1 MLLQLKGNIP
11 ITDELLDELAHASW
25 FTSLDLRAG
34 FHQIRMKPGEEYKTA
49 FQTHMGM
56 FEFRVMPFG
65 LTGALGTFQAA
76 MNSSLAPFLRKFVLV
91 FFDDILIYSST
102 LTKHLQHLRMVF
114 EVLLK
119 DEWKI
124 KLSKCSFAQ
133 TQISYLGHTISA
145 QGVGTDPKKVQAIT
159 EWPTPANAKE
169 LRSFLGLAG
178 YYKKF
183 VKHFGIISKPLTEL
197 LKKNTIFIWTSEHA
211 KSFAALQHAL
221 SHSPI
226 LVLPDFSKPFC
237 IETDA
242 SDLGVGAVLM
252 QDHHPIAYISKALG
266 PKSQGLSTYEKE
278 YLAILLA
285 VQQWRAYLQH
295 GEFLIYTDQK
305 SLIQLSEQRLHTHWQ
320 HKVFSKLLGL

>member
-102 LTKHLQHLRMVF
+102 LTEHLQHLRMVF

-159 EWPTPANAKE
+159 DWPTPTNVKE

-178 YYKKF
+178 YYRKF
-183 VKHFGIISKPLTEL
+183 VKRFGIISKPLTDL
-197 LKKNTIFIWTSEHA
+197 LKKNVVFIWNPDHA
-211 KSFAALQHAL
+211 KSFAALQKAL
-221 SHSPI
+221 SPPQSCHYQI
-226 LVLPDFSKPFC
+226 FLNPF
-237 IETDA
+237 A
-242 SDLGVGAVLM
+242 LRLM
-252 QDHHPIAYISKALG
+252 HQIWAWEQYCCRIS
-266 PKSQGLSTYEKE
+266 
-278 YLAILLA
+278 ILL
-285 VQQWRAYLQH
+285 
-295 GEFLIYTDQK
+295 LI
-305 SLIQLSEQRLHTHWQ
+305 S
-320 HKVFSKLLGL
+320 VKLLVRNPKVCLHMRRNIWPLSWQSNNGDLTCSMGNS